1 MKIHDIS
8 MPIHKNMSVYK
19 NREEKRPILTVTRD
33 FNNGSAYESKIE
45 MDLHTGTHI
54 DAPLHMIQD
63 GKTIETLSLEKVITE
78 CKVYELTNIND
89 NAIKREYLKG
99 LDINTNDFVLF
110 KTKNSYDE
118 SFNPD
123 FVFLEK
129 TAAQYLKELNVKGVG
144 IDALGIE
151 RSQPEH
157 ETHKILFEAGIVI
170 IEGLRLKDIQA
181 GTYQLIALPLP
192 IIGAEAAPA
201 RVILVEQ

>member
-8 MPIHKNMSVYK
+8 MLIHKNMSVYK
-19 NREEKRPILTVTRD
+19 NKEEKRPILTVTRD

-63 GKTIETLSLEKVITE
+63 GTTIETLSLEKVITE

-89 NAIKREYLKG
+89 NAIKREYLKD

-123 FVFLEK
+123 FVYLEK
-129 TAAQYLKELNVKGVG
+129 TAAQYLKELNVKGIG

-157 ETHKILFEAGIVI
+157 ETHKILFDAGIVI

-192 IIGAEAAPA
+192 IVGAEAAPA